1 MSIYGRASGR
11 YAVLIDLESS
21 ATGLRRRKSVG
32 TFRTRKEA
40 EAAERKALDARDR
53 GIDLSPKTVTVAQLL
68 DRFLAGRRA
77 KGRALRTVMRYDEL
91 AKFTI
96 APHIGGIALA
106 KLSPAHVS
114 CWLATIKERGSV
126 EKKRLA
132 PKSVSH
138 AFSLLRSALR
148 WAIRH
153 DLAWRN
159 VADAVDAPSAP
170 RSQARALDE
179 NEAVR
184 FFTAADAT
192 RWGPFFRLALGSA
205 MRRGEILALRW
216 EDIMLPEIGQ
226 ATVTAREHSW
236 KAKVR
241 TRASWRRRQRPIAF
255 ARSRSARSRSGR
267 CDRNGR
273 RRLRNAAKGA
283 KPMQTPGTSFKRR
296 SAVLWRPSWRPE
308 RSAPCALARR

>member
-1 MSIYGRASGR
+1 
-11 YAVLIDLESS
+11 
-21 ATGLRRRKSVG
+21 
-32 TFRTRKEA
+32 
-40 EAAERKALDARDR
+40 
-53 GIDLSPKTVTVAQLL
+53 
-68 DRFLAGRRA
+68 
-77 KGRALRTVMRYDEL
+77 MRYDEL

-114 CWLATIKERGSV
+114 SWLATIKERGSV
-126 EKKRLA
+126 EKKALA

-159 VADAVDAPSAP
+159 VADAVDAPTAP

-179 NEAVR
+179 NEAAR
-184 FFTAADAT
+184 FFVAADAT

-216 EDIMLPEIGQ
+216 DDVMLPEVGQ
-226 ATVTAREHSW
+226 ATLTVRRAFVEGKGKDSRIVEKGTKTDR
-236 KAKVR
+236 VR
-241 TRASWRRRQRPIAF
+241 TIPLGALAIDALRSQWASQAQERREAGGNYADTGHVFQTPLGGPVAPFLATEAF
-255 ARSRSARSRSGR
+255 RSMRARSKVKATLHDLRHTAATWMLAAGVDVASVARVLGHATPTTTLSIYAHAMPAAESRAIASI
-267 CDRNGR
+267 DE
-273 RRLRNAAKGA
+273 RLQKAIGH
-283 KPMQTPGTSFKRR
+283 
-296 SAVLWRPSWRPE
+296 
-308 RSAPCALARR
+308 